1 MRYLTPTVRRALLC
15 GLSALLLS
23 LGVQQAGLLHSLEW
37 YGWDAGV
44 YLLARPAPTT
54 DHIAIIEL
62 DQNSL
67 DWGSKENGWRW
78 PWPREIYGV
87 ILDFCKRAGAAT
99 VSFDVIYS
107 EPSLY
112 GMDDDRALAE
122 TGRENGRLLLSFVLG
137 RETGNRTDWPPAFPD
152 FSPLARVD
160 WRVSPESFPNMPR
173 ASFPTPEVNAG
184 AAALGMVNQNP
195 DPDGV
200 YRALRPLVFF
210 AGRPAPA
217 LSLAAYL
224 LSTPGTVVS
233 DEPGGLV
240 LTSPEKPAVTIPLDT
255 EHRATLNFRGK
266 AGTHPSYNAA
276 AIIQSELRIRE
287 GQTPTLSPEALRGKH
302 VLLGFTAPALLDLR
316 PAPPGGVFTG
326 VELHATALDNLLAN
340 DFFRPVP
347 APLTLLAAG
356 ILCLTAAFFALHAT
370 TLRQLGLVCALF
382 LALPVLLFWGAY
394 RATYQLPLIMLLIAT
409 FLSLAFSVSVAY
421 ATEGRQRR
429 FLKNAFSQ
437 YLSPEVINE
446 IIKNPDKLKLGGE
459 RRTLSIYFSDLAGFS
474 SFSERLSP
482 EELTRLLN
490 EYLSAMT
497 DTILQEGGT
506 IDKYEGDAIIA
517 FWNAPHPQE
526 DHAARALRAA
536 MRCQKVL
543 AAMQP
548 RFRPLAGR
556 DLVMRIG
563 MNTGPAVVG
572 NMGSR
577 SRFDYT
583 MLGDAVNLASRL
595 EGANK
600 EFGTRTMVSQATF
613 EAAGGIFAG
622 RELAL
627 IQVVGRKEAT
637 RVFEPMTHEEAAAR
651 AGQLEIF
658 ASGLAAFKAGRIAEA
673 REHFVRI
680 AEEDPAAAAY
690 VKYCDNLPASL
701 PEDWGGV
708 WKPSGK

>member
-1 MRYLTPTVRRALLC
+1 MKHLSPTVRRALLC
-15 GLSALLLS
+15 GLSALLLAAG
-23 LGVQQAGLLHSLEW
+23 LQQAGLLRALEW

-54 DHIAIIEL
+54 ERIAIIEL

-67 DWGSKENGWRW
+67 DWGAGENGWRW
-78 PWPREIYGV
+78 PWPREVYGV

-99 VSFDVIYS
+99 VSFDVLYS

-112 GMDDDRALAE
+112 GVDDDRALAAA
-122 TGRENGRLLLSFVLG
+122 GRENGRLLLSFVLG

-160 WRVSPESFPNMPR
+160 WRVSPETFPIMPR
-173 ASFPTPEVNAG
+173 ASFPAPEVNAG

-200 YRALRPLVFF
+200 FRALRPLVFF
-210 AGRPAPA
+210 AGRPVPA

-224 LSTPGTVVS
+224 LDTPGTSVS
-233 DEPGGLV
+233 REPGGLA
-240 LTSPEKPAVTIPLDT
+240 LSSPGKPAVSIPLDD
-255 EHRATLNFRGK
+255 EYRAVLNFRGR
-266 AGTHPSYNAA
+266 AGTHPSHNAA

-287 GQTPTLSPEALRGKH
+287 GQTPVLPPETLRGKH
-302 VLLGFTAPALLDLR
+302 VLFGFTAPALLDLR
-316 PAPPGGVFTG
+316 SAPPGGVFSG

-347 APLTLLAAG
+347 APFTLLITGA
-356 ILCLTAAFFALHAT
+356 LCLAAAFFALRAVN
-370 TLRQLGLVCALF
+370 LRQLGLVCCFF
-382 LALPVLLFWGAY
+382 LALPALLFWGAY
-394 RATYQLPLIMLLIAT
+394 RATYQLPLIMLLSAT
-409 FLSLAFSVSVAY
+409 FFSLAFSVAVAY

-437 YLSPEVINE
+437 YLSPAVINE
-446 IIKNPDKLKLGGE
+446 IIKNPDRLKLGGE
-459 RRTLSIYFSDLAGFS
+459 KRVLSIYFSDLAGFS
-474 SFSERLSP
+474 TFSEKLSP

-536 MRCQKVL
+536 MRCQEVL
-543 AAMQP
+543 TAMQP
-548 RFRPLAGR
+548 RFRPVAGR

-600 EFGTRTMVSQATF
+600 EFGTHTMVSRATF
-613 EAAGGIFAG
+613 EAAGDLFAG

-627 IQVVGRKEAT
+627 LQVVGRKEAT
-637 RVFEPMTHEEAAAR
+637 SVFEPMSHEEAAAR
-651 AGQLEIF
+651 ADQLAIF
-658 ASGLAAFKAGRIAEA
+658 ASGLTAFKAGRIAEA
-673 REHFVRI
+673 KAFFARI
-680 AEEDPAAAAY
+680 AESDPPAAAY
-690 VKYCDNLPASL
+690 LKYCDSL
-701 PEDWGGV
+701 PEPLPDDWAGV

>member
-1 MRYLTPTVRRALLC
+1 MKRLSPTVRRALLC
-15 GLSALLLS
+15 GLSALILTV
-23 LGVQQAGLLHSLEW
+23 GMQQAGLLRTLEW

-54 DHIAIIEL
+54 ERIAIIEL

-67 DWGSKENGWRW
+67 DWGAKENGWRW
-78 PWPREIYGV
+78 PWPREVYGV
-87 ILDFCKRAGAAT
+87 VLDFCKRAGAAT
-99 VSFDVIYS
+99 VSFDVLYS
-107 EPSLY
+107 EPSIY

-122 TGRENGRLLLSFVLG
+122 AGRENGRLLLSFVLG
-137 RETGNRTDWPPAFPD
+137 RETGNRTDWPVTFPN
-152 FSPLARVD
+152 FSPATRVEWRLA
-160 WRVSPESFPNMPR
+160 PESFPSVPR

-195 DPDGV
+195 DSDGV
-200 YRALRPLVFF
+200 FRALRPLVFF
-210 AGRPAPA
+210 ADRPVPT

-224 LSTPGTVVS
+224 LDAPGTAVS
-233 DEPGGLV
+233 REPGGLV
-240 LTSPEKPAVTIPLDT
+240 LNPPGKPSVNIPLDD
-255 EHRATLNFRGK
+255 EHRAVLNFRGK
-266 AGTHPSYNAA
+266 AGTHPSCNAA
-276 AIIQSELRIRE
+276 AIIQSELRIRDGE
-287 GQTPTLSPEALRGKH
+287 TPVIPPETFRGKH
-302 VLLGFTAPALLDLR
+302 VLFGFTAPALLDLR
-316 PAPPGGVFTG
+316 SAPPGGVFTG

-347 APLTLLAAG
+347 APLTVSIAG
-356 ILCLTAAFFALHAT
+356 ALCLAAAFFALRAVN
-370 TLRQLGLVCALF
+370 LRQLGLVCCLF

-394 RATYQLPLIMLLIAT
+394 RATYQLPLLMLLTAT
-409 FLSLAFSVSVAY
+409 FLSLAFSVAVAY

-446 IIKNPDKLKLGGE
+446 IIKNPDRLKLGGE
-459 RRTLSIYFSDLAGFS
+459 KRVLSIYFSDLAGFS
-474 SFSERLSP
+474 TFSEKLSP

-536 MRCQKVL
+536 MRCQEVL
-543 AAMQP
+543 TAMQP
-548 RFRPLAGR
+548 RFRPVAGR

-600 EFGTRTMVSQATF
+600 EFGTHTMVSRATF
-613 EAAGGIFAG
+613 EAAGGLFAG

-627 IQVVGRKEAT
+627 LQVVGRKEAT
-637 RVFEPMTHEEAAAR
+637 SVLEPMSHEEAAAR
-651 AGQLEIF
+651 ADQLEIF
-658 ASGLAAFKAGRIAEA
+658 ARGLSAVKAGRIAEA
-673 REHFVRI
+673 RAFFARI
-680 AEEDPAAAAY
+680 AEADPPAAAY
-690 VKYCDNLPASL
+690 VKYCDNLPDPL
-701 PEDWGGV
+701 PDDWVGV